1 MLRDVYSVG
10 AVASLKHTADST
22 SGISSSCSPYGGAG
36 LGGIGR
42 RGRENS
48 RNEGFIARGSPTSFA
63 GAGGC
68 GRTHECA
75 AMPYRELEDQ
85 IRHYGPARYLCGL
98 SDSLWTPDFTT
109 IHDFSQLLG
118 AEGLRRLNE
127 FVVRMAH
134 AEGFVDPSL
143 CVADTTAQEAPM
155 SYPTEVGLIGTFFKR
170 VTCLGK
176 KSGRS
181 VSPRLEKNRTQKPS
195 AKPRVSRQALARDDR
210 QRHPSDHHPS
220 PITHHPSP
228 IPHHPSRP
236 ESRALR

>member
-1 MLRDVYSVG
+1 MVVACFAMSIQLALLPPSNTPQIRLQESHPLVRLTAALDWEELVAEVEKIRATKVSSPGGRRPHLRALVG
-10 AVASLKHTADST
+10 AVVLMSV
-22 SGISSSCSPYGGAG
+22 
-36 LGGIGR
+36 R
-42 RGRENS
+42 Q
-48 RNEGFIARGSPTSFA
+48 
-63 GAGGC
+63 
-68 GRTHECA
+68 
-75 AMPYRELEDQ
+75 MPYRELEDQ

-195 AKPRVSRQALARDDR
+195 AKPRVSRQALA
-210 QRHPSDHHPS
+210 S
-220 PITHHPSP
+220 
-228 IPHHPSRP
+228 
-236 ESRALR
+236 